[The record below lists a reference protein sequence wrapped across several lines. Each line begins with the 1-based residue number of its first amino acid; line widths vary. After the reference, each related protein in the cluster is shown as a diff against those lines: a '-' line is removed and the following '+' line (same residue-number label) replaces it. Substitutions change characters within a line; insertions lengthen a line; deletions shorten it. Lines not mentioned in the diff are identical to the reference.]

1 MKISVAYATP
11 EKQAWLQLDVEN
23 DCTVNDAISQS
34 GILTKFPDI
43 DLDNQKVG
51 IFGKITKLD
60 TALSEGDRIEI
71 YRKIIADPKKVPR
84 KNKVDDE
91 DDDDDE

>member
-11 EKQAWLQLDVEN
+11 KKQTWLQVDVGNE
-23 DCTVNDAISQS
+23 CTVNDAISQS
-34 GILTKFPDI
+34 GILAKFPDI
-43 DLDNQKVG
+43 DLSNQKVG

-60 TALSEGDRIEI
+60 AVLTEGDRIEI

-84 KNKVDDE
+84 KNNIDDE